1 MTETFLRGKKEPEGK
16 PHKDQPI
23 STEPDRMPGQELQ
36 LADPEDTAKCSLPH
50 RATEVKKKS
59 PETL

>member
-1 MTETFLRGKKEPEGK
+1 MTETFLRGKKPEGK
-16 PHKDQPI
+16 PHKDQLI

-36 LADPEDTAKCSLPH
+36 LADPEDTAKRSLPH
-50 RATEVKKKS
+50 QATEVKKKS